1 MSPLSDARK
10 RANDKYIKTLDEI
23 KVRVPKGHKAKI
35 QAHAEQKGESV
46 NAFIN
51 RAINEAM
58 QRDNAQ

>member
-35 QAHAEQKGESV
+35 QAHAEQKGESI
-46 NAFIN
+46 NAFVN
-51 RAINEAM
+51 RAIRETM
-58 QRDNAQ
+58 QRDKAK